1 MARLTRSA
9 ETAQRSFISICP
21 NSLLLRPHTL
31 LKVLHVGACQRDAD
45 LVDFGGGDGR
55 AGRIVFLFTLSD
67 VTHPVFFGRLSQKVT
82 AVPNNIT

>member
-9 ETAQRSFISICP
+9 ETAHRSFISTYP
-21 NSLLLRPHTL
+21 NILTPKPHTL
-31 LKVLHVGACQRDAD
+31 LKVLHVGAGQRDAD

-67 VTHPVFFGRLSQKVT
+67 VTHPGCCW
-82 AVPNNIT
+82 